1 MDLRKVK
8 PIVHLVLQIA
18 FVLASLKTSS
28 LLNGELE
35 NPDYGSFGM
44 MAFKNIVLNVDISST
59 LSH

>member
-1 MDLRKVK
+1 MK